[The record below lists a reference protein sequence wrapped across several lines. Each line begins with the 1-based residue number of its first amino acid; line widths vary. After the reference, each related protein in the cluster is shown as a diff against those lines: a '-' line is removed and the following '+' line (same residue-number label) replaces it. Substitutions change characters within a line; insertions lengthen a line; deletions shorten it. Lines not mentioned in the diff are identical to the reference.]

1 MAAIG
6 NIMAS
11 KKGKLS
17 SPKLVNQLNGVVDTN
32 TVISYYCKSV
42 IAQRDVRLAA
52 LENLPADQDKA
63 RKHAQYWQQ
72 NIEPKIQQCV
82 IDTVNFSN
90 AFLGKCDHLHSLID
104 QMKDGNQPAKD
115 EFSAT
120 VGTLT
125 VQLDAVVGHA
135 KNVTTEVVQ
144 ISQMLNQDTRNFR
157 FDSEEAQTKIIE
169 ANANLKALQNQLDGI
184 NRAIHRDIGLIA
196 GGILCFWLAVSGG
209 VDLKK
214 QEDAKHD
221 VELKM
226 AMERQE
232 LMALNAA
239 KSHIDGFVESMVPV
253 SSTLTSLEGAWAS
266 LKSDFG
272 EVTPELRSLL
282 ATSAAS
288 YLGPLLETAKKDW
301 NVALDKAKQLQATAE
316 QLQRISL

>member
-1 MAAIG
+1 MAPIS
-6 NIMAS
+6 NIMAN

-17 SPKLVNQLNGVVDTN
+17 SPQLVNQLNGVVDAN

-42 IAQRDVRLAA
+42 IAQRDIKLAA
-52 LENLPADQDKA
+52 LENLPAHQDKA
-63 RKHAQYWQQ
+63 RKHAQHWQQ
-72 NIEPKIQQCV
+72 NIEPKIQQCFT
-82 IDTVNFSN
+82 DTVNFSN

-104 QMKDGNQPAKD
+104 QMKAGNQQAKD

-125 VQLDAVVGHA
+125 VQLDPVVGHA

-144 ISQMLNQDTRNFR
+144 ISRILNQDTRNFK
-157 FDSEEAQTKIIE
+157 FDSEEAQTKIIG
-169 ANANLKALQNQLDGI
+169 ANGNLKALQDQLDGI
-184 NRAIHRDIGLIA
+184 NRAVDRDRGLIA
-196 GGILCFWLAVSGG
+196 GGILCFWLAVGGG

-239 KSHIDGFVESMVPV
+239 KSHIDGFVQSMVPV
-253 SSTLTSLEGAWAS
+253 SSTLTSLEGAWSS

-272 EVTPELRSLL
+272 EVTTELRSLL
-282 ATSAAS
+282 ATSAAG

-301 NVALDKAKQLQATAE
+301 NVALDRAKQLQATAE
-316 QLQRISL
+316 ELQRISL